1 MTGTVEL
8 DPGGTHLQ
16 IRFPYREDLVAMV
29 KELPGRRWEPRQKV
43 WRVPAEHAEAVYA
56 ACARHLFEFA
66 PEVSALLAGTLR
78 PAAEPAAAAT
88 ARRPQQGLLLGDH
101 AGESAGAPVTEEPP
115 AADAGAAMTVSA
127 LNERVRRCIGDAF
140 SEACWVVGE
149 VTDFDKSAGR
159 AHRFFQLV
167 EKMPRAQRP
176 KAVVQ
181 VAMFERTAQHL
192 LPALAAG
199 DPPLTLRDGLEIRA
213 LVRADFYPA
222 SGRFQ
227 LIVHDIDPSF
237 TLGKLALTKE
247 QILRELAER
256 GLAERNRML
265 GVPVPATRIGV
276 LTSPDADGWND
287 FRRHLE
293 ESSGGFE
300 VTIFPVKVQ
309 GADLKPTMLAGLRWF
324 ATNAARF
331 DVLCVLRGG
340 GSRTDLAW
348 FDDREVALA
357 VAQHPVKVLVG
368 IGHQRDQSVL
378 DLIAQS
384 EKTPTAVAEHLVR
397 GVESAREDVVERS
410 ERLIDL
416 VEDRLGREQRRLGEL
431 ARAVT
436 RACDARV
443 LDARRRLREAAQGL
457 GAATTLRLSHERSEL
472 RNQTTRLVHASRRR
486 CEREVTSLKE
496 AETRRRLL
504 DPRRVLQRGF
514 AIVRCADGQIAP
526 SASRLAADKR
536 LRIQFRDGTATA
548 SVDAVEMDPS

>member
-1 MTGTVEL
+1 MTGTVDL
-8 DPGGTHLQ
+8 DPGGAHLQ

-29 KELPGRRWEPRQKV
+29 KELPARRWEPRQKV
-43 WRVPAEHAEAVYA
+43 WRVPVEHAQAVYD

-66 PEVSALLAGTLR
+66 PEVSALLAGTLAPR
-78 PAAEPAAAAT
+78 AEPATTTPAP
-88 ARRPQQGLLLGDH
+88 RPQQGLLLG
-101 AGESAGAPVTEEPP
+101 AGREGDSG
-115 AADAGAAMTVSA
+115 ADAETTRAAEADAAMTVSA
-127 LNERVRRCIGDAF
+127 LNERVKRCIGEAF
-140 SEACWVVGE
+140 AASFWVVGE
-149 VTDFDKSAGR
+149 VADFDKSAGR
-159 AHRFFQLV
+159 PHRFFQLV
-167 EKMPRAQRP
+167 EKMPRAQRA

-181 VAMFERTAQHL
+181 VAMFERTAQQL

-256 GLAERNRML
+256 GLAERNRTL
-265 GVPVPATRIGV
+265 GAPVPATRIGV

-293 ESSGGFE
+293 ESGCGFD
-300 VTIFPVKVQ
+300 VTLFPVKVQ

-324 ATNAARF
+324 ATHADRV

-397 GVESAREDVVERS
+397 GVEAAREDVLERSARLADRVER
-410 ERLIDL
+410 RLAD
-416 VEDRLGREQRRLGEL
+416 EQARLRGLAQAITSACRGRVVDAGRRLQ
-431 ARAVT
+431 
-436 RACDARV
+436 
-443 LDARRRLREAAQGL
+443 EAARGL
-457 GAATTLRLSHERSEL
+457 GAATALRLSRERSEL
-472 RNQTTRLVHASRRR
+472 RDRTTRLVHASRRR
-486 CEREVTSLKE
+486 CERAATSLQE

-504 DPRRVLQRGF
+504 DPQRVLQRGF
-514 AIVRCADGQIAP
+514 AIVRGPDGRITP
-526 SASRLAADKR
+526 SAARLAADAR
-536 LRIQFRDGTATA
+536 LRIQFRDGSASA
-548 SVDAVEMDPS
+548 SVDAVEIDPS